1 MWHCARDAASR
12 ENIPG
17 YPPFRGWSRHSQSK
31 TIHRGGRVCV
41 VGEVAMKSKLVNLA
55 AAMALS
61 FLAIGQAKADA
72 VSVTYYNNFVETPGV
87 GISFSDP
94 FLTDSI
100 SGIRELRDISG
111 PGTPNFPSGSLAF
124 GADYTA
130 TIIVPTSGTYT
141 FGFGSDDAGYLFF
154 GGNLIGFEAGP
165 NGYPGLAAC

>member
-1 MWHCARDAASR
+1 
-12 ENIPG
+12 
-17 YPPFRGWSRHSQSK
+17 
-31 TIHRGGRVCV
+31 
-41 VGEVAMKSKLVNLA
+41 MKSKLVNLA

>member
-1 MWHCARDAASR
+1 
-12 ENIPG
+12 
-17 YPPFRGWSRHSQSK
+17 
-31 TIHRGGRVCV
+31 
-41 VGEVAMKSKLVNLA
+41 MKSKLVNLA

-124 GADYTA
+124 GL
-130 TIIVPTSGTYT
+130 
-141 FGFGSDDAGYLFF
+141 DDL
-154 GGNLIGFEAGP
+154 AGP
-165 NGYPGLAAC
+165 CCIERDLAWTPRGSCSDH